1 MGAAKAR
8 GTREERITQAIEK
21 QEAKIIEIPQNR
33 VTNAKHTLIPIRIS
47 EVNKKKITNNLERR
61 K

>member
-21 QEAKIIEIPQNR
+21 QETITQEKVPTCR
-33 VTNAKHTLIPIRIS
+33 VTNAKHTLIPIS